1 MYDKY
6 SYTYILVLLLATIFY
21 FLKFIDKKSILS
33 LIIILIIGYIL
44 YNQIINKENNNAN
57 NQSSFQDK
65 IDDKIL
71 NLDKSLSSNVYDLN
85 IVPKKLK
92 YISNDEILVSIIK
105 NLHFLEKIN
114 KTRYAELLTN
124 LDKLMNIYIF
134 ILNDIYDV
142 KYYIKNFID
151 IRDNIISLLQS
162 YINFTNLNKKYYD
175 IVNKNLH
182 FFIFRSRK
190 MISILENYAKY
201 EKKIFHLDDT
211 IIKPY

>member
-44 YNQIINKENNNAN
+44 YNQIINKENNYADN
-57 NQSSFQDK
+57 SLSFQNK
-65 IDDKIL
+65 INDKIL
-71 NLDKSLSSNVYDLN
+71 NLDKSLSSNIFDLN
-85 IVPKKLK
+85 IVPKKFK
-92 YISNDEILVSIIK
+92 YILNDEILIGIIK
-105 NLHFLEKIN
+105 NLYFLEKIN
-114 KTRYAELLTN
+114 KTRFVELLTN
-124 LDKLMNIYIF
+124 LDKLMKIYIF

-162 YINFTNLNKKYYD
+162 YLNFTNLNKKYYD

-211 IIKPY
+211 LIKQY

>member
-33 LIIILIIGYIL
+33 LIVILIIGYIL
-44 YNQIINKENNNAN
+44 YNQIINKENNYADN
-57 NQSSFQDK
+57 SLSFQNK
-65 IDDKIL
+65 INDKIL
-71 NLDKSLSSNVYDLN
+71 NLDKSLSSNIFDLN
-85 IVPKKLK
+85 IVPKKFK
-92 YISNDEILVSIIK
+92 YILNDEILIGIIK
-105 NLHFLEKIN
+105 NLYFLEKIN
-114 KTRYAELLTN
+114 KTRFVELLTN
-124 LDKLMNIYIF
+124 LDKLMKIYIF

-162 YINFTNLNKKYYD
+162 YLNFTNLNKKYYD

-211 IIKPY
+211 LIKPY

>member
-57 NQSSFQDK
+57 NQLSFQDK

-71 NLDKSLSSNVYDLN
+71 NLDKSLSSNIYDLN

-92 YISNDEILVSIIK
+92 YILNDEILVSIIK
-105 NLHFLEKIN
+105 NLYFLEKIN

-124 LDKLMNIYIF
+124 LDKLMKIYIF

-142 KYYIKNFID
+142 KYHIKNFID

-162 YINFTNLNKKYYD
+162 YLNFTNLNKKYYD

>member
-57 NQSSFQDK
+57 NQLSFQDK

-162 YINFTNLNKKYYD
+162 YINFTNLNKKYFCVLG
-175 IVNKNLH
+175 IKTRHLQHNNTNL
-182 FFIFRSRK
+182 F
-190 MISILENYAKY
+190 
-201 EKKIFHLDDT
+201 LD
-211 IIKPY
+211 

>member
-44 YNQIINKENNNAN
+44 YNQIINKENNYADN
-57 NQSSFQDK
+57 SLSFQNK
-65 IDDKIL
+65 INDKIL
-71 NLDKSLSSNVYDLN
+71 NLDKSLSSNIFDLN
-85 IVPKKLK
+85 IVPKKFK
-92 YISNDEILVSIIK
+92 YILNDEILIGIIK
-105 NLHFLEKIN
+105 NLYFLEKIN
-114 KTRYAELLTN
+114 KTRFVELLTN
-124 LDKLMNIYIF
+124 LDKLMKIYIF

-162 YINFTNLNKKYYD
+162 YLNFTNLNKKYYD

-211 IIKPY
+211 LIKPY

>member
-44 YNQIINKENNNAN
+44 YNQIINKENNNTN
-57 NQSSFQDK
+57 NQLSFQDK

-71 NLDKSLSSNVYDLN
+71 NLDKSLSSNIYDLN

-105 NLHFLEKIN
+105 NLYFLEKIN

-124 LDKLMNIYIF
+124 LDKLMKIYIF

-162 YINFTNLNKKYYD
+162 YLNFTNLNKKYYD

>member
-44 YNQIINKENNNAN
+44 YNQIINKENNNTN
-57 NQSSFQDK
+57 NQLSFQGK

-71 NLDKSLSSNVYDLN
+71 NLDKSLSSNIYDLN

-105 NLHFLEKIN
+105 NLYFLEKIN

-124 LDKLMNIYIF
+124 LDKLMKIYIF

-162 YINFTNLNKKYYD
+162 YLNFTNLNKKYYD

>member
-57 NQSSFQDK
+57 NLLLFKDK

-71 NLDKSLSSNVYDLN
+71 NLDKSLSSNIYDLN

-92 YISNDEILVSIIK
+92 YISNDEILVNIIK
-105 NLHFLEKIN
+105 NLYFLEKIN
-114 KTRYAELLTN
+114 KTRYTELLTN

-134 ILNDIYDV
+134 ILNDIYDI

-162 YINFTNLNKKYYD
+162 YLNFTNLNKKYYD

>member
-44 YNQIINKENNNAN
+44 YNQIINKENNDAKNKL
-57 NQSSFQDK
+57 SFQDK

-71 NLDKSLSSNVYDLN
+71 NLDKSLSSNIYDLN
-85 IVPKKLK
+85 ILPKKLK

-105 NLHFLEKIN
+105 NLYFLEKIN

-151 IRDNIISLLQS
+151 IRDNIIALLQS
-162 YINFTNLNKKYYD
+162 YLNFTNLNKKHYD